1 MEAWGGGGKP
11 GDGLVEG
18 RVKTVEWL
26 GEGLGKGAVWPVE
39 GREKARRRPEKLR
52 GIARRGS

>member
-26 GEGLGKGAVWPVE
+26 GEGLGKGAVWPV
-39 GREKARRRPEKLR
+39 
-52 GIARRGS
+52 